1 VKHLVALAAIVLP
14 ALAGCGGGPSP
25 SAAEDTLVIYSPHGD
40 EIREEFTQAF
50 QTWHKVRTGRDA
62 NVSWPDPGGGGTQV
76 LRRLQDKFSS
86 GRYDIDLVF
95 GGGPIFDQMKQLGML
110 DQTPVPRD
118 VRAAIPPK
126 AAGQPLY
133 DPDGYWY
140 GAAISTFGLIYNRTL
155 IRDKGLP
162 EIGDWRTPADPKYFG
177 CVGAADPGKSV
188 TALKMYEVI
197 LQAYGYE
204 RGMAVLVRLG
214 GNAREFYSQ
223 SSDVPRDCAQ
233 GLIAV
238 GPCIEFYAFRQMR
251 SEGGKNLGFLAP
263 PGMTVVTC
271 DPVAVLKNAPHRAL
285 AQEFVEFVLRPEGQR
300 LWMLPAGAPGGPR
313 QYTLGRLAVLPS
325 IYQEAEALSAPA
337 AVNPFAAP
345 PADFYDASKETA
357 RQSILAD
364 YLRVT
369 LVENHAA
376 LKKAWKAVIDAGL
389 PADRLAQLT
398 RPLVSEEEMLRLARE
413 DWAPVLAAEDAAA
426 EEKAELR
433 RQEEQRQRRKSD
445 LLTGWSEEIRRRYE
459 ALAK

>member
-1 VKHLVALAAIVLP
+1 MALLT
-14 ALAGCGGGPSP
+14 LAGCGGSSP
-25 SAAEDTLVIYSPHGD
+25 SAATDTLVIYSPHSD

-50 QTWHKVRTGRDA
+50 QAWHKAKTGRDVD
-62 NVSWPDPGGGGTQV
+62 VSWPDPGGGGTQV
-76 LRRLQDKFSS
+76 LKRLQDKFGS

-95 GGGPIFDQMKQLGML
+95 GGGPIFDQMKQLGIL
-110 DQTPVPRD
+110 QKVTLPPEIT
-118 VRAAIPPK
+118 AAIPPK

-140 GAAISTFGLIYNRTL
+140 GSAISTFGLIYNRTL
-155 IRDKGLP
+155 IKDKGLP
-162 EIGDWRTPADPKYFG
+162 EVKDWLVLADPKYFG
-177 CVGAADPGKSV
+177 YVGAVDPAKSA
-188 TALKMYEVI
+188 TALKVYDVI

-214 GNAREFYSQ
+214 GNAREFYTQ
-223 SSDVPRDCAQ
+223 AGDVPRNCAQ
-233 GLIAV
+233 GFIAI

-263 PGMTVVTC
+263 PGLTVVTC
-271 DPVAVLKNAPHRAL
+271 DPVAVLKNAPHREL

-313 QYTLGRLAVLPS
+313 KYTLGRLSVLPGL
-325 IYQEAEALSAPA
+325 YQEAEALSAA
-337 AVNPFAAP
+337 AQVNPFAVP
-345 PADFYDASKETA
+345 PTDFYDASKEAA

-369 LVENHAA
+369 LVENHTA
-376 LKKAWKAVIDAGL
+376 LKNAWKAIIDAGL

-398 RPLVSEEEMLRLARE
+398 RPLVSEEEMLRLAGE
-413 DWAPVLAAEDAAA
+413 DWAPILVPEDATP
-426 EEKAELR
+426 ERKAELR

-445 LLTGWSEEIRRRYE
+445 LLTRWSEEIRRRYE